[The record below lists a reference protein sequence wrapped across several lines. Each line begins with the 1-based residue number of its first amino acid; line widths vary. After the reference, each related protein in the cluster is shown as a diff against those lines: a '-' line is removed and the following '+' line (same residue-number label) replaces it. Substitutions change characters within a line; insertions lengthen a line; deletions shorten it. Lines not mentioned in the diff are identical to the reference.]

1 MTSARANILTG
12 RLTARHMAARC
23 FLKSSFPHDAPEH
36 FYTYDDDG
44 GRFADRSTLWNG
56 AEASEKTKAGAYK
69 KSAAIARDTVG
80 ALPYELTHEE
90 REGLVRDFAR
100 WMVARYGTGVDA
112 SIHAPDEKGDG
123 RNWHV
128 HFLQTTRT
136 VGKDGFGGKAELE
149 LDGKTKAKLGYAT
162 GKDQIR
168 EMRTRWADHV
178 NAALEKAGH
187 EARVTE
193 KSFKDQGVEQ
203 IPTIHLGAT
212 ATKMERDYQ
221 EKLAKGEKPKE
232 EERSDRGKINSA
244 IEAANECKVID
255 LAIEREKRRMA
266 KEAEAKQ
273 HWQIDRLQAEKAE
286 AQRQM
291 EARQTWL
298 FKWVF
303 RGRLRE
309 AENDYEAKSRTLE
322 RAQKGYQADLK
333 ALDNPDRQRDQQRT
347 EPLREQFAQRQ
358 RDTAPAQRPEAE
370 RSTGRDSPVPPPDK
384 TASGRTDRQRA
395 ALEALNAAMDKDK
408 EPLSQTDLKAAYERA
423 REQAANDKTRDVS
436 RAWGRAAKE
445 HDHGKDHDHGLER

>member
-1 MTSARANILTG
+1 
-12 RLTARHMAARC
+12 
-23 FLKSSFPHDAPEH
+23 
-36 FYTYDDDG
+36 
-44 GRFADRSTLWNG
+44 
-56 AEASEKTKAGAYK
+56 
-69 KSAAIARDTVG
+69 
-80 ALPYELTHEE
+80 
-90 REGLVRDFAR
+90 
-100 WMVARYGTGVDA
+100 MVARYGTGVDA

-162 GKDQIR
+162 GKEQIR
-168 EMRTRWADHV
+168 EMRTRWAAHV

-221 EKLAKGEKPKE
+221 EKLAKGEKPRE
-232 EERSDRGKINSA
+232 SERSDRGKINSA

-255 LAIEREKRRMA
+255 LAIEREKRRLAEIA
-266 KEAEAKQ
+266 KEAKAKQ

-298 FKWVF
+298 FKWIF
-303 RGRLRE
+303 RERLRV
-309 AENDYEAKSRTLE
+309 AQNDYELASQKLSD
-322 RAQKGYQADLK
+322 AQKGYQAEVT
-333 ALDNPDRQRDQQRT
+333 ALDNPDRQRDQQST

-358 RDTAPAQRPEAE
+358 RDTAPAPRPEAE
-370 RSTGRDSPVPPPDK
+370 RSAGRNSPTTPPPEREAEPPDK

-423 REQAANDKTRDVS
+423 REQAANDKTRDMS
-436 RAWGRAAKE
+436 RAWGRVAKE
-445 HDHGKDHDHGLER
+445 RDHGKDRDIGLER